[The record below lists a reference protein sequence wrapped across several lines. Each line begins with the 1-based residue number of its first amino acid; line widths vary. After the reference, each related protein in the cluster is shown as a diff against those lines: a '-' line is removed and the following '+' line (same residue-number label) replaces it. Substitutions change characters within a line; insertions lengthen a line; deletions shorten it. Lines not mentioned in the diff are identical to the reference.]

1 MKKFLAFLLSSFMMI
16 SVIAFSA
23 CDFSNSSK
31 KDDVDTLNGK
41 TPEQLYALSLQ
52 TVAELDNFQL
62 DAVQVIE
69 MSSEGESGTM
79 NQTVTSKKDGKNEYI
94 KSTNDMGTGEME
106 AWYVDE
112 TFYGILSIGKV
123 YAEIPYEK
131 YVEKYIPKGAT
142 AEGALMNIPSDW
154 FVDVKFTKVSD
165 NEYYLEFIVS
175 GEEYKEYMN
184 GALNDMVNGIENI
197 SYKVYFNG
205 EGTLGSIVTTF
216 EMEIMGVTASVTSTS
231 TISNIGTTQITA
243 PETDESWQNLTG
255 MM

>member
-1 MKKFLAFLLSSFMMI
+1 M
-16 SVIAFSA
+16 
-23 CDFSNSSK
+23 
-31 KDDVDTLNGK
+31 
-41 TPEQLYALSLQ
+41 
-52 TVAELDNFQL
+52 
-62 DAVQVIE
+62 
-69 MSSEGESGTM
+69 
-79 NQTVTSKKDGKNEYI
+79 
-94 KSTNDMGTGEME
+94 
-106 AWYVDE
+106 
-112 TFYGILSIGKV
+112 
-123 YAEIPYEK
+123 
-131 YVEKYIPKGAT
+131 PKGAT

-255 MM
+255 KM

>member
-1 MKKFLAFLLSSFMMI
+1 MKKFLAFLLSSLMMI

-69 MSSEGESGTM
+69 VSSEGESGTM

-131 YVEKYIPKGAT
+131 
-142 AEGALMNIPSDW
+142 
-154 FVDVKFTKVSD
+154 
-165 NEYYLEFIVS
+165 
-175 GEEYKEYMN
+175 
-184 GALNDMVNGIENI
+184 
-197 SYKVYFNG
+197 
-205 EGTLGSIVTTF
+205 
-216 EMEIMGVTASVTSTS
+216 
-231 TISNIGTTQITA
+231 
-243 PETDESWQNLTG
+243 
-255 MM
+255 